1 MATTEAPGILAEH
14 YQKTFELTLSTWEQ
28 RNRTF
33 LILLGVV
40 GAAALLTFNVSQ
52 AQPLLVDV
60 IANVLGIDDAARR
73 ADLRTSFPYGL
84 IQSILLMVVL
94 YLMLILYHRTTLI
107 IRNYQ
112 YLAAVEAELREGLEL
127 EPRSVSFTREG
138 TFYRHAPH
146 ILSKWIA
153 VTYVLMLGVLLA
165 SFLGMR
171 IVADFG
177 SKQYAFA
184 AMDMVIALPTLF
196 YFCAYAHASSGL
208 IRAAVDRV
216 WGRLR
221 KDQVSP
227 R

>member
-1 MATTEAPGILAEH
+1 M
-14 YQKTFELTLSTWEQ
+14 
-28 RNRTF
+28 
-33 LILLGVV
+33 
-40 GAAALLTFNVSQ
+40 GAATLLTFNVSQ

-112 YLAAVEAELREGLEL
+112 YLAALEAELREGLGL
-127 EPRSVSFTREG
+127 DPASLSFTREG
-138 TFYRHAPH
+138 TFYRRAPH

-165 SFLGMR
+165 AFLGMR
-171 IVADFG
+171 VVTDIDSG
-177 SKQYAFA
+177 QYAFA
-184 AMDMVIALPTLF
+184 IVDVVIAVPTLF
-196 YFCAYAHASSGL
+196 YFAAYAHASSGL
-208 IRAAVDRV
+208 IRSFVTAIRARV
-216 WGRLR
+216 RR
-221 KDQVSP
+221 T
-227 R
+227 